1 MFEGD
6 SGEPS
11 VYLVESWKAF
21 NRSTCFVL
29 LEAQFLANRSTCFV
43 LLEAHFLVNRSTCF
57 VLREARNF
65 GEQKHVF

>member
-11 VYLVESWKAF
+11 VYLVESWTAF

-29 LEAQFLANRSTCFV
+29 LEAQFL
-43 LLEAHFLVNRSTCF
+43 VNRSTCF
-57 VLREARNF
+57 VLIEARNF
-65 GEQKHVF
+65 G